1 MKILEMF
8 NEDLLFWQII
18 VIAFGSIF
26 IKNILP
32 NNFNSIG
39 MNQKSTKFLSA
50 ISNLFLF
57 LLVSIIIF
65 LLILLTLSETI
76 MQISI
81 EELEEKR
88 QMIYGSLTI
97 LFMYSIFF
105 ATLISPIWLKKR
117 KYYLLELANKEG
129 EIMHF
134 KLLKRLNYNGVDNL
148 IYEDDDG
155 KMYEKTVEN
164 IKNKEGRLTFIPKY
178 KWLLDINTD
187 HFKEFEVLP
196 IIWRRIIYSVVFLL
210 SIYILWQSILS
221 IITLWSI
228 NVDISLI
235 EFKLLMTCPLLL
247 FALYTILGGH
257 KLYSLWFGK
266 SKIPYKKE
274 KNNIS

>member
-1 MKILEMF
+1 MEILEMF
-8 NEDLLFWQII
+8 NGDLLFWQII
-18 VIAFGSIF
+18 VVAFGSIF

-39 MNQKSTKFLSA
+39 MNQKSTKFLSV

-57 LLVSIIIF
+57 LLVSILIF
-65 LLILLTLSETI
+65 LLILFTLSEAI

-81 EELEEKR
+81 EELEENR
-88 QMIYGSLTI
+88 QMIYGDLTI
-97 LFMYSIFF
+97 LFMCSIFF

-117 KYYLLELANKEG
+117 KYYLLELINKEG
-129 EIMHF
+129 EKVHF

-164 IKNKEGRLTFIPKY
+164 IKSKEGKLTFIPKY
-178 KWLLDINTD
+178 KRLLDISTD

-196 IIWRRIIYSVVFLL
+196 MIWRRIIYSVVFLL
-210 SIYILWQSILS
+210 SIYILWKSILS

-228 NVDISLI
+228 NVEIPLI
-235 EFKLLMTCPLLL
+235 EFKLLMTCPSLL
-247 FALYTILGGH
+247 FTLYIILGGYR
-257 KLYSLWFGK
+257 LYSLWFGR
-266 SKIPYKKE
+266 SKIPYKKR
-274 KNNIS
+274 K